1 LGLGDCDERIFCCQF
16 LYPDSYR
23 VYSTNFLCRVIK
35 PAKKQY
41 RQTAIQKIISMKK
54 FVLFLSLNLVCL
66 VFLYGQNGGPSEHQ
80 RNAIHFL
87 IDQYSEAREKSDTV
101 LLKTILTTNV
111 DQLVS
116 NGEWRNG
123 IAAAV
128 QGMQKSS
135 ANNPGTRTLRVE
147 KIRML
152 NSTTGIVDCKYEI
165 QNTDST
171 MRRMWSTFI
180 VVDEKKVWKIS
191 AIRNMLPSSQ

>member
-1 LGLGDCDERIFCCQF
+1 
-16 LYPDSYR
+16 
-23 VYSTNFLCRVIK
+23 
-35 PAKKQY
+35 
-41 RQTAIQKIISMKK
+41 MKK
-54 FVLFLSLNLVCL
+54 FVLFLSLNLTCIF
-66 VFLYGQNGGPSEHQ
+66 FLYGQNAEPSEQQ
-80 RNAIHFL
+80 RKAIHFL

-123 IAAAV
+123 IGMAI

-135 ANNPGTRTLRVE
+135 AKNPGTRTLRVE

-152 NSTTGIVDCKYEI
+152 NATAAIVDCRYEI

-171 MRRMWSTFI
+171 MRRMWSVFI
-180 VVDEKKVWKIS
+180 VVVEKEAWKIS